1 MRLASRQATR
11 FAYTSSVSAP
21 DSPTYLPRMNRT
33 RPTGLDNTAS
43 AVPLRISRATDDEAL
58 STAPNKPVTS
68 ITASVLVLTI

>member
-1 MRLASRQATR
+1 MRLASRQATK
-11 FAYTSSVSAP
+11 FADNNSVSAP
-21 DSPTYLPRMNRT
+21 ETPTYLPRMNRA

-58 STAPNKPVTS
+58 STAPNKPVSS